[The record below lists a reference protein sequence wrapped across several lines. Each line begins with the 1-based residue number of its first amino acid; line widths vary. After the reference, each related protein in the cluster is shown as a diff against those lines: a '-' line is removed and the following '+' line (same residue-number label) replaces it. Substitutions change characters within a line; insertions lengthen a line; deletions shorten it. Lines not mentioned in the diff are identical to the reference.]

1 MKKTTNHKLLTL
13 IVSLALAGSL
23 AGCAPAE
30 KATGSGELV
39 TPPTASGQAATAAAS
54 KRTVYPLK
62 IKDATGKEFTF
73 EKAPEKIASTS
84 PAETETLFAL
94 GLGDKIVG
102 VSDFC
107 DYPAEA
113 KTKPKLGSITKPNE
127 EAMIASGAEVILGG
141 VSMKTA
147 TLEKLREL
155 KLNVYKV
162 EPKTIDE
169 VLSNILLL
177 GQIFD
182 KQEQAEKLV
191 ESMKAERQKVVN
203 AVKDLKPEQKKKV
216 FIEFSPGWTVGK
228 GEFLDELITTSGA
241 VNIAASEKSYVKFS
255 EEKVIAEN
263 PQVIIYPLNLIGDE
277 TSKKTLDVVIKERSG
292 WGQIDAIKNNQLVGM
307 DKDIMSRPGPRI
319 VSALTDMAK
328 GIYPDLVK

>member
-1 MKKTTNHKLLTL
+1 MKKKMRKQMLTM

-23 AGCAPAE
+23 VGCAPSE
-30 KATGSGELV
+30 KATGSGQLV
-39 TPPTASGQAATAAAS
+39 EPAKATGQASPAAS
-54 KRTVYPLK
+54 AKRTVYPLK

-127 EAMIASGAEVILGG
+127 EAMIASGADVILGG
-141 VSMKTA
+141 VSMKMPTV
-147 TLEKLREL
+147 EKLREL

-169 VLSNILLL
+169 VFSNMLLL

-191 ESMKAERQKVVN
+191 ESMKAERDKVVN

-228 GEFLDELITTSGA
+228 GEFLDELITLSGA
-241 VNIAASEKSYVKFS
+241 VNVASSEKGYVKFS
-255 EEKVIAEN
+255 EEKVIADN
-263 PQVIIYPLNLIGDE
+263 PNVIIYPLNLIGDE
-277 TSKKTLDVVIKERSG
+277 KSKKTLDVVIKERSG
-292 WGQIDAIKNNQLVGM
+292 WGEIDAIKNNKLVGM
-307 DKDIMSRPGPRI
+307 DKDVMSRPGPRI
-319 VSALTDMAK
+319 VSGLTEMAK
-328 GIYPDLVK
+328 GIYPELVK